1 MRTNIN
7 LLPHSFR
14 RQQMI
19 RTRVIQWSMAMC
31 GVVIVGWIIHCYQLS
46 ERRALSQHLEVLA
59 REHQPTQTMLRQ
71 LVDMRQQLKDLQQQE
86 AIAVQLEQ
94 QRNALALL
102 GVISRT
108 AKNTNGR
115 LRITKLELTNF
126 QGHQGT
132 AAGAGTAQSGGL
144 LLAGVSLDNPAV
156 GELLDGLQDSG
167 VFRLVELMAL
177 KERPHDDESLRD
189 YEVRCEF

>member
-31 GVVIVGWIIHCYQLS
+31 GVLIAGWIIHCFELS
-46 ERRALSQHLEVLA
+46 ERRALSQDLEVLA

-94 QRNALALL
+94 QRNALALF

-115 LRITKLELTNF
+115 LRITRLELTNF
-126 QGHQGT
+126 QGHQS
-132 AAGAGTAQSGGL
+132 AATGQPGGL

-177 KERPHDDESLRD
+177 KERPHDDQSLRD